1 MNYFQVVI
9 DLDSVGDTVQNM
21 FHVKQIYN
29 IVDII
34 KSISRPISTALLYFY
49 SYFIFSIHISNDEF
63 FADY

>member
-1 MNYFQVVI
+1 MNYFQFVI
-9 DLDSVGDTVQNM
+9 DLDSVGNTVENM
-21 FHVKQIYN
+21 FQVKQRFN

-34 KSISRPISTALLYFY
+34 KSISCPISTALLCFY